1 MKLFDKNDLWLA
13 VAVLACLIGS
23 SRRATLHERISA
35 ELTAPPVVELR
46 DDEGSLFGRW
56 LSGWCGKFST
66 TLLIDRGGRHW

>member
-35 ELTAPPVVELR
+35 GLTAPSVVELR
-46 DDEGSLFGRW
+46 EDEGCPLGKR
-56 LSGWCGKFST
+56 LSGWYGKFST
-66 TLLIDRGGRHW
+66 TLLIDRGTRHW